1 MPVPRLTAVALYVE
15 SVRRSAAFYHSALS
29 AADLVGATPI
39 GDYAVLRLGD
49 VELHLYDSALSSAEL
64 HLPEEITGPKGLG
77 TALYLHV
84 PNLTK
89 AAAAV
94 QRAGGQVL
102 NGPAEQPWGA
112 RELLVADPD
121 GYRLVLWQ
129 SSVNADLPT
138 W

>member
-29 AADLVGATPI
+29 AAELVEATPV

-49 VELHLYDSALSSAEL
+49 VELHLYDFAAYGAEL
-64 HLPEEITGPKGLG
+64 HLPGGIEGPKGAG
-77 TALYLHV
+77 MALYLHV
-84 PNLTK
+84 PNLTQ
-89 AAAAV
+89 AAAAI

-102 NGPAEQPWGA
+102 DGPTEQPWGA

-129 SSVNADLPT
+129 GSLNGDLPT

>member
-1 MPVPRLTAVALYVE
+1 MLVPRLTAVALYVE

-29 AADLVGATPI
+29 AADLVEATPL
-39 GDYAVLRLGD
+39 GDYAMVRLGD
-49 VELHLYDSALSSAEL
+49 VELHLYDYTAYGAEL
-64 HLPEEITGPKGLG
+64 RLPGDQTGPKGAG
-77 TALYLHV
+77 TALHLHV
-84 PNLTK
+84 PNLTQ

-94 QRAGGQVL
+94 QRAGGEVL
-102 NGPAEQPWGA
+102 DGPTEQPWGA

-129 SSVNADLPT
+129 SNVNADLPT

>member
-29 AADLVGATPI
+29 AADLVEATPI

-49 VELHLYDSALSSAEL
+49 VELHLYDYAAYGAEL
-64 HLPEEITGPKGLG
+64 HLPDDHTGPKGAG

-84 PNLTK
+84 PHLTQ

-94 QRAGGQVL
+94 QRAGGEIL
-102 NGPAEQPWGA
+102 DGPTEQPWGA

-129 SSVNADLPT
+129 SNVNADLPT

>member
-15 SVRRSAAFYHSALS
+15 SVRRSAAFYHNALS
-29 AADLVGATPI
+29 AADLVEATPI
-39 GDYAVLRLGD
+39 GDYAVLRLGG
-49 VELHLYDSALSSAEL
+49 VELHLYDFAAYGAEL
-64 HLPEEITGPKGLG
+64 HLPDGHGELKGAG

-84 PNLTK
+84 PNLTQ
-89 AAAAV
+89 AATAV
-94 QRAGGQVL
+94 ERGGGQVL
-102 NGPAEQPWGA
+102 DGPTDQPWGA

-129 SSVNADLPT
+129 GGLNADWPT